1 MDAVQKL
8 KNKTANGFHICV
20 GLDTD
25 KEKLPDHIKNLNDAE
40 LIFNNEIIEATKD
53 VAAAYKIN
61 FAFYEKDGTEGLKTL
76 EKTLALI
83 PSNVLIIADAKRGD
97 IGNTSLM
104 YAKSVFD
111 YFNFDSITINPY
123 MGNDSVEPFLNYRNK
138 LVFIL
143 ALTSNKGSGDFQ
155 KLKLADGS
163 FLFQNVISKVHA
175 WNKSGNCGIVFGATN
190 DSELKENLNLIGNL
204 PVLLPGIGAQG
215 GDLNS
220 IAGLFNSNKKNNFL
234 INVSRGI
241 LYKSREKNFT
251 AKAREELLNYNS
263 KISKILFN
271 AL

>member
-83 PSNVLIIADAKRGD
+83 PSDVLIIADAKRGD

-138 LVFIL
+138 LVFI
-143 ALTSNKGSGDFQ
+143 
-155 KLKLADGS
+155 
-163 FLFQNVISKVHA
+163 
-175 WNKSGNCGIVFGATN
+175 
-190 DSELKENLNLIGNL
+190 
-204 PVLLPGIGAQG
+204 
-215 GDLNS
+215 
-220 IAGLFNSNKKNNFL
+220 
-234 INVSRGI
+234 
-241 LYKSREKNFT
+241 
-251 AKAREELLNYNS
+251 
-263 KISKILFN
+263 
-271 AL
+271 